1 MLPHLHHQCYLK
13 FSEVLQ
19 QLQRANAPIDASQL
33 YQKFLEAQQFFQQ
46 QILSLD
52 ANDLNQDTQARI
64 RSYQT
69 EISKQLRLLEMDIR
83 FLQAAKAEATAT
95 ARQIQISDRL
105 KTLQSYCEAIEQL
118 N

>member
-1 MLPHLHHQCYLK
+1 MLPHLHRQCYLK

-19 QLQRANAPIDASQL
+19 QLQTTDTPVDASQL
-33 YQKFLEAQQFFQQ
+33 YQKFLAAQQFFQQ

-52 ANDLNQDTQARI
+52 TSDLNQDTQSRI

-95 ARQIQISDRL
+95 TRQLQISDRL
-105 KTLQSYCEAIEQL
+105 KILQSYCEAIEQL